1 MSLYAS
7 KITGTGSAFPQDN
20 LTNDEL
26 SKRVETND
34 EWIRERTG
42 IRERRISRP
51 GLESEHNSSLAVR
64 AALNALEMAGKRPED
79 VDIILYST
87 STPDTPLPSSAVR
100 FQAKLGAHKAWALD
114 VNAACSGFVFALS
127 TADQYIRTGSAKTA
141 LVVGSD
147 VLSTIVNWEDRGSCI
162 LFGDG
167 AGVAVLE
174 RTAPTDPSRV
184 ISCHLKTDGRLW
196 ELLHIVGG
204 GANLPATPEVLSAK
218 LDKVQMKGRELFK
231 EAVRTLSEYAELA
244 LTSNGY
250 TVDDVKWFVPHQA
263 NLRIIEAVA
272 KRLEMPMDRIIINI
286 DRFGNTSSATV
297 PTALDEA
304 VREGRVKKGD
314 LILFDVFGAGLTY
327 GSALIRW

>member
-1 MSLYAS
+1 
-7 KITGTGSAFPQDN
+7 
-20 LTNDEL
+20 
-26 SKRVETND
+26 
-34 EWIRERTG
+34 
-42 IRERRISRP
+42 
-51 GLESEHNSSLAVR
+51 
-64 AALNALEMAGKRPED
+64 
-79 VDIILYST
+79 
-87 STPDTPLPSSAVR
+87 
-100 FQAKLGAHKAWALD
+100 
-114 VNAACSGFVFALS
+114 
-127 TADQYIRTGSAKTA
+127 
-141 LVVGSD
+141 
-147 VLSTIVNWEDRGSCI
+147 
-162 LFGDG
+162 
-167 AGVAVLE
+167 
-174 RTAPTDPSRV
+174 
-184 ISCHLKTDGRLW
+184 
-196 ELLHIVGG
+196 
-204 GANLPATPEVLSAK
+204 VLSAK